1 MFIRLLLLFTLV
13 PLIELFI
20 LLQLNKYIGLG
31 YTFGIV
37 IITGIV
43 GAYLAKSQGR
53 QIWFRLRYEMGEG
66 RMPGEQLINGLC
78 VLVGGAML
86 LTPGI
91 LTDSLGFILVVP
103 GTRELVKV
111 LIKRKLQ
118 QIMDDGNNAIYFKRF

>member
-1 MFIRLLLLFTLV
+1 MFMRLLLLFTLV
-13 PLIELFI
+13 PLAELFI
-20 LLQLNKYIGLG
+20 LLKLNKYIGLG

-37 IITGIV
+37 ILTGIV

-66 RMPGEQLINGLC
+66 RMPGDELINGLC

-91 LTDSLGFILVVP
+91 LTDSLGFILVIP
-103 GTRELVKV
+103 GTRELAKA
-111 LIKRKLQ
+111 LIKRKLEQ
-118 QIMDDGNNAIYFKRF
+118 MMANGNNTIYFKRF